1 MKWKYSWEKK
11 QMKIVGII
19 SEYNPFHKGH
29 AYQIEKTKED
39 TGATHVV
46 ALMSGNFV
54 QRGMP
59 SIIDKYERAEMALLG
74 GADLVLELPAVYALS
89 SAEFFAE
96 GAVRILEALKGID
109 LLSFGSEEGELK
121 DLVTL
126 ADFLTKE
133 PEAYKD
139 FLKEELASGKS
150 YATAR
155 NLALTKFLPE
165 VDEKII
171 QSPNNILGIEYLKAL
186 IRLDSKIEPY
196 TLKRKGKGYHD
207 LTLTES
213 HYASATALR
222 KGILEDE
229 SIEAYVP
236 KAVYAYLTHLK
247 EENYSFTIPEDYKDL
262 LLYRLLTD
270 GAKLKNLP
278 EASEGLDNRI
288 ISQLHILR
296 EKSLEEFIDSVKTK
310 RYARTR
316 ISRLLFQFLL
326 SFDTEKIET
335 LRRSTPK
342 AVKILALNEKGKE
355 ILSSLR
361 KDKEIEIIHNFDKKL
376 DPFQSIDQKASQIY
390 ALKNKSYNAT
400 RDFTGGKS

>member
-1 MKWKYSWEKK
+1 
-11 QMKIVGII
+11 MKIVGII

-96 GAVRILEALKGID
+96 GGVRILEALKGID

-121 DLVTL
+121 DLYTL

-133 PEAYKD
+133 PDAYKD
-139 FLKEELASGKS
+139 YLRNELDSGKS

-155 NLALTKFLPE
+155 NIALKKFLPE
-165 VDEKII
+165 VEETII

-186 IRLDSKIEPY
+186 IRLNSKIEPY

-213 HYASATALR
+213 HFASATALR
-222 KGILEDE
+222 KGILEEE
-229 SIEAYVP
+229 SIEEYVP
-236 KAVYAYLTHLK
+236 EGVFTYLSHLK
-247 EENYSFTIPEDYKDL
+247 EENYCFTIPEDFKDL

-288 ISQLHILR
+288 MNHLHLLR
-296 EKSLEEFIDSVKTK
+296 EKSLEEFTDSVKTK

-326 SFDTEKIET
+326 SFDIEDIET
-335 LRRSTPK
+335 LRRSTPR
-342 AVKILALNEKGKE
+342 AVKILALNEKGRE

-361 KDKEIEIIHNFDKKL
+361 KDKEIELVHNFEKRM
-376 DPFQSIDQKASQIY
+376 DPFQAIDQKASSIY
-390 ALKNKSYNAT
+390 ALKNRSYDPT
-400 RDFTGGKS
+400 RDFTGKKL

>member
-1 MKWKYSWEKK
+1 
-11 QMKIVGII
+11 MKIVGII

-96 GAVRILEALKGID
+96 GAVRILNALNGIN

-121 DLVTL
+121 DLYTL

-133 PEAYKD
+133 PDAYKD
-139 FLKEELASGKS
+139 FLRQELDSGKS

-155 NLALTKFLPE
+155 NIALKKFLPE
-165 VDEKII
+165 VDETII

-186 IRLDSKIEPY
+186 IKLNSKIEPY

-213 HYASATALR
+213 HFASATALR
-222 KGILEDE
+222 KGILEEE
-229 SIEAYVP
+229 SIEEYIPIGVFT
-236 KAVYAYLTHLK
+236 YLTRLK
-247 EENYSFTIPEDYKDL
+247 EENYNFTIPEDFKDL

-278 EASEGLDNRI
+278 EASEGLDNRVMNH
-288 ISQLHILR
+288 LHLLI
-296 EKSLEEFIDSVKTK
+296 EKSLEEFTDSIKTK

-326 SFDTEKIET
+326 SFDTEDIET

-342 AVKILALNEKGKE
+342 AVKILALNEKGRE

-361 KDKEIEIIHNFDKKL
+361 KDKEIDIIHNFDKKL
-376 DPFQSIDQKASQIY
+376 DPFQSIDQKASHIY
-390 ALKNKSYNAT
+390 ALKNKSYDPT
-400 RDFTGGKS
+400 RDYTGIKR

>member
-1 MKWKYSWEKK
+1 
-11 QMKIVGII
+11 MKIVGII

-74 GADLVLELPAVYALS
+74 GADLVLELPSVYALS

-96 GAVRILEALKGID
+96 GGVRILDALKGID
-109 LLSFGSEEGELK
+109 ILSFGSEEGELK
-121 DLVTL
+121 DLYTL

-133 PEAYKD
+133 PAAYQD
-139 FLKEELASGKS
+139 FLRKELDSGKS

-155 NLALTKFLPE
+155 NIALKKFLPE
-165 VDEKII
+165 VDETII

-213 HYASATALR
+213 HFASATALR
-222 KGILEDE
+222 KGIMEEE
-229 SIEAYVP
+229 SIEEYIP
-236 KAVYAYLTHLK
+236 KAIFSYLTHLK
-247 EENYSFTIPEDYKDL
+247 DEHYSFTIPEDFKDL
-262 LLYRLLTD
+262 LLYRLMTD
-270 GAKLKNLP
+270 GAKLNTLP
-278 EASEGLDNRI
+278 EASEGLDNRVMNH
-288 ISQLHILR
+288 LHLLR
-296 EKSLEEFIDSVKTK
+296 ERSLEEFIDTIKTK

-326 SFDTEKIET
+326 SFDMEDIET
-335 LRRSTPK
+335 LRRQTPPS
-342 AVKILALNEKGKE
+342 VKILAVNDKGRE
-355 ILSSLR
+355 ILKSLR
-361 KDKEIEIIHNFDKKL
+361 KDKEIKIIHNFEKRL
-376 DPFQSIDQKASQIY
+376 DPFQSIDQKASGIY
-390 ALKNKSYNAT
+390 ALKNNSYDAT
-400 RDFTGGKS
+400 RDFTGNKK

>member
-1 MKWKYSWEKK
+1 
-11 QMKIVGII
+11 MKIVGII

-96 GAVRILEALKGID
+96 GAVRILEALKGITF
-109 LLSFGSEEGELK
+109 LSFGSEEGELK
-121 DLVTL
+121 DLYTL

-139 FLKEELASGKS
+139 FLREELDSGKS

-155 NLALTKFLPE
+155 NIALKKFLPE

-213 HYASATALR
+213 HFASATALR
-222 KGILEDE
+222 KGILGEE
-229 SIEAYVP
+229 SIEEYVP
-236 KAVYAYLTHLK
+236 EGVFAYLSHLK
-247 EENYSFTIPEDYKDL
+247 EENYSFTIPEDFKDL

-288 ISQLHILR
+288 MNHLHLLR
-296 EKSLEEFIDSVKTK
+296 EKSLEAFTDSIKTK

-326 SFDTEKIET
+326 SFDGEDIET
-335 LRRSTPK
+335 LRRGTPK
-342 AVKILALNEKGKE
+342 AVKILALNEKGRE

-361 KDKEIEIIHNFDKKL
+361 KDKEIQIIHNFDKRM
-376 DPFQSIDQKASQIY
+376 DPFQSIDQKASSIY
-390 ALKNKSYNAT
+390 ALKNRNYDPT
-400 RDFTGGKS
+400 RDFTGKKS

>member
-1 MKWKYSWEKK
+1 
-11 QMKIVGII
+11 MKIVGII

-96 GAVRILEALKGID
+96 GAVRILDALKGVD
-109 LLSFGSEEGELK
+109 FLSFGSEEGELK
-121 DLVTL
+121 DLYTL

-133 PEAYKD
+133 PAAFKD
-139 FLKEELASGKS
+139 FLRNELDSGKS

-155 NLALTKFLPE
+155 NIALKKFLPD
-165 VDEKII
+165 VDEEII

-186 IRLDSKIEPY
+186 IRMDSTIVPY

-222 KGILEDE
+222 KGILEEE
-229 SIEAYVP
+229 SIEEYFP
-236 KAVYAYLTHLK
+236 KDVFTYLARLK
-247 EENYSFTIPEDYKDL
+247 NEDYSFTIPEDFKDL
-262 LLYRLLTD
+262 LLYRLMTD
-270 GAKLKNLP
+270 GGRLHHLP
-278 EASEGLDNRI
+278 EANEGLDHRI
-288 ISQLHILR
+288 MNHLHILR

-326 SFDTEKIET
+326 SFDAEDIET
-335 LRRSTPK
+335 LRRRTPK
-342 AVKILALNEKGKE
+342 SVKILALNIKGRE

-361 KDKEIEIIHNFDKKL
+361 KDKEIEIIHNFGKRL
-376 DPFQSIDQKASQIY
+376 DPFQSIDQKASSIY
-390 ALKNKSYNAT
+390 ALKNKSYDPT
-400 RDFTGGKS
+400 RDFTGSKP